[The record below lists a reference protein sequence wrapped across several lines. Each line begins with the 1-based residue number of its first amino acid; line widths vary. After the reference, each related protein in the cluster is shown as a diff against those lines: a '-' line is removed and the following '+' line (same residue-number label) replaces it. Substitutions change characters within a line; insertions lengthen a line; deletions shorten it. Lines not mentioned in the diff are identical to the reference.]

1 MFEQLQTQQS
11 DPIATII
18 SVIFVNVTQ
27 AKRGRKGRE
36 LVEVTEGYVQKI
48 RVKWKHIYFSRPKG
62 GDAVCH
68 NAALVDRGMQHRD
81 LAVTHYINREDI
93 ADATRYGWFSAH
105 GTFICPGK

>member
-1 MFEQLQTQQS
+1 MYKKLELS
-11 DPIATII
+11 GSIY
-18 SVIFVNVTQ
+18 IFP
-27 AKRGRKGRE
+27 AR
-36 LVEVTEGYVQKI
+36 
-48 RVKWKHIYFSRPKG
+48 KG